1 MGKDCTTSGSPSVFL
16 PAIFSLAIEPSVQNL
31 EVDDASSL
39 IRYTCGVAYPFGKK
53 LPGKRECRRWSISD
67 QIIRTAQ

>member
-1 MGKDCTTSGSPSVFL
+1 MGKDCTASGSPSVFL

-53 LPGKRECRRWSISD
+53 LPGKPAGRSEEV
-67 QIIRTAQ
+67 